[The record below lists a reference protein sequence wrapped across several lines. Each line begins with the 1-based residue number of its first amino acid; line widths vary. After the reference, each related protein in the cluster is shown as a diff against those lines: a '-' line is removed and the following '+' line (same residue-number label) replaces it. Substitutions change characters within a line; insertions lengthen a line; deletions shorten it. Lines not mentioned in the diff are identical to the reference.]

1 MSRFGGAMLMLYAF
15 RRAIGFLLR
24 AAICAPVGHVQSC
37 SRCTAQV
44 MQKFSADTEFVTKE
58 STRLKRMMED
68 GSVKAS
74 KKEQF
79 GRRLN
84 VLSSF

>member
-1 MSRFGGAMLMLYAF
+1 
-15 RRAIGFLLR
+15 
-24 AAICAPVGHVQSC
+24 
-37 SRCTAQV
+37 

>member
-1 MSRFGGAMLMLYAF
+1 MCNL
-15 RRAIGFLLR
+15 
-24 AAICAPVGHVQSC
+24 
-37 SRCTAQV
+37 QV
-44 MQKFSADTEFVTKE
+44 MQKLGADAEFVTKE
-58 STRLKRMMED
+58 GTRLKRMMD
-68 GSVKAS
+68 DASVKAS